1 MAILKSRVYLFVH
14 IIWAVKS
21 QEATLSKPIRTVLFP
36 YMQKQAAER
45 GISLIVM
52 NGVEDH
58 VHCLLQLHATQNL
71 SQVVRL
77 LQQDAL
83 TWVNES
89 NFQKQQVQWSDEW
102 LAYSVSPSAY
112 QSTVDYI
119 QKQEEY
125 HKTKSLGQELAV
137 FEKMP
142 VP

>member
-1 MAILKSRVYLFVH
+1 MIKSRVYLFVH

-21 QEATLSKPIRTVLFP
+21 KEATLSKPIRTVLFP
-36 YMQKQAAER
+36 YMKKLAAEK
-45 GISLIVM
+45 GVSLITM

-71 SQVVRL
+71 SHIIRL
-77 LQQDAL
+77 LQQDSL
-83 TWVNES
+83 IWINES
-89 NFQKQQVQWSDEW
+89 NFQKEKIEWSDEW

-112 QSTVDYI
+112 QSTIDYI

-125 HKTKSLGQELAV
+125 HQTRTLEQELAV
-137 FEKMP
+137 FEKLP